1 MGSLAALLT
10 IVARRSMANRRLLTT
25 VVVGIVLA
33 SALMSSV
40 VLYSDAIRDLGL
52 RHALD
57 TQPALS
63 MDIQVV
69 SSSAPVR
76 REDSVPLL
84 NQTAQLLKSYAGN
97 VIDHTVTY
105 GRSATFFLTSPGKA
119 VPTDDNKPR
128 SHFQFVQGIAD
139 HINVVDGRAPQQA
152 VAPSD
157 PTKPPSLEVS
167 LGKAAADQLGVK
179 VGDTFELHPFWKP
192 TAAPIVVTVAG
203 LVEPKDPNE
212 AYWFGKTDRFIET
225 TTSWPTYP
233 FIVDQSAF
241 TDVLANYLQDMD
253 GTFET
258 YAFVDIANINSRNAQ
273 SVENSLGGL
282 DAAFKQNLTRTSM
295 QTSLQ
300 TTIHT
305 YRTKLFFTRL
315 PLFALMAQVVGVV
328 LYYLMMVASMLVER
342 QSGEI
347 ALLKSR
353 GASPRQIVSIYA
365 IEGGI
370 LSAAG
375 AIAGPF
381 AAVGAIGILGYT
393 PPFHDLT
400 GGSILSVPITVPAF
414 GMAMLGALLA
424 LVAMLWPA
432 YRAASNSVIDHK
444 RQMARPPQ
452 QSVFLRYYL
461 DLILL
466 GAGAFA
472 FYELR
477 QRGSL
482 VTDRL
487 FGNLSA
493 DPILLISPTLFMLMV
508 ALVFLR
514 LFPLALRLAGWMA
527 KGLNGATIALGLSRM
542 VRSPLHHSRLI
553 LLLLLATAVGMFA
566 AGFRATLARSYDD
579 RAGYQAGAAGR
590 LEDIRTP
597 VNVSNAAFA
606 SQVQDATGASGV
618 SPVARVSASY
628 SVSRY
633 NLKDVT
639 VLGLNAG
646 DFAQYAFWRSDFASK
661 SLPTLMGELTPPPA
675 QPAQGM
681 TVPANSR
688 FIGLWAQFPL
698 TPSVA
703 QLGVRL
709 VDPDGVFWEYR
720 LTPGGVTTPDGWQ
733 FFQADLSKPIQVR
746 FGPGP
751 QVSLAPPKTLD
762 SVYVRISGNP
772 PQIPERDSILLD
784 ALQVWDGAALPAD
797 WPAAGFPGG
806 TVVEPFSDISRYE
819 LITGVSASGDP
830 GAVSRAE
837 NAGPSGNSVTRFAFT
852 RQSGTPSI
860 LGLRLRSGLG
870 PVPVVV
876 NSGFL
881 SLSSKKVG
889 DEVPIYLNR
898 QYIQAKIVGTFDLFP
913 GYDPKQTASLF
924 LADLQILQAT
934 ASRVPSLA
942 DTVYANEA
950 WLNGTLASS
959 QMTAEALTAKGVS
972 VQNIYDRAAIRAQ
985 QSSDPLVAASWEGI
999 LFLSFAAVLTLTA
1012 LGFAVYA
1019 TLAAQSRALEFA
1031 ILRTMGYSSRQI
1043 LALVSFE
1050 QGFVIVAGVA
1060 VGTLLGFPLGRLMI
1074 GYLGVTESGANP
1086 LPPIISQVSWSAAL
1100 TVYGL
1105 LALVFIGTIASLATV
1120 YSRLAVHRA
1129 LRIGET

>member
-1 MGSLAALLT
+1 MGSLAPILG
-10 IVARRSMANRRLLTT
+10 IVARRSLANRRLLAT
-25 VVVGIVLA
+25 VVAGIVLA

-52 RHALD
+52 RHALETRD
-57 TQPALS
+57 PLS
-63 MDIQVV
+63 LDLQIV
-69 SSSAPVR
+69 SSSSPVR
-76 REDSVPLL
+76 REDSLPLL
-84 NQTAQLLKSYAGN
+84 NQTAQLLKDYAGN
-97 VIDHTVTY
+97 IIDHTVSY
-105 GRSATFFLTSPGKA
+105 GRSATFFLTAPGQP
-119 VPTDDNKPR
+119 VPSADDRPR
-128 SHFQFVQGIAD
+128 AHFQFIQGISDHVRVVEGRTPLPATPPAD
-139 HINVVDGRAPQQA
+139 AKTA
-152 VAPSD
+152 
-157 PTKPPSLEVS
+157 PSLEVW
-167 LGKAAADQLGVK
+167 LGKAAADQLGVRT
-179 VGDTFELHPFWKP
+179 GDTFELHPFWKP
-192 TAAPIVVTVAG
+192 AAAPVVVTIAG
-203 LVEPKDPNE
+203 LIEPKDPNE
-212 AYWFGKTDRFIET
+212 AYWFRQTGRFIET

-241 TDVLANYLQDMD
+241 ADVLANYLPDMD

-258 YAFVDIANINSRNAQ
+258 YAFVDIGHINSRNAQ
-273 SVENSLGGL
+273 SVENSLGAL
-282 DAAFKQNLTRTSM
+282 QNAFKQKLVRTSM

-300 TTIHT
+300 STIT
-305 YRTKLFFTRL
+305 SYRTKLFFTRL

-328 LYYLMMVASMLVER
+328 LYYLVMVATMLVER

-353 GASPRQIVSIYA
+353 GASPAQIVAIYA
-365 IEGGI
+365 IEGGL
-370 LSAAG
+370 LSGAAAIAGPFVAAG
-375 AIAGPF
+375 AIA
-381 AAVGAIGILGYT
+381 ILGYT

-400 GGSILSVPITVPAF
+400 GGHVLSVPITTPAF
-414 GMAMLGALLA
+414 GMAVLGAILA
-424 LVAMLWPA
+424 LAAMLWPA
-432 YRAASNSVIDHK
+432 YRAAANSVIDYK
-444 RQMARPPQ
+444 RQMARPPRQ
-452 QSVFLRYYL
+452 PVFLRYYL
-461 DLILL
+461 DLVLL
-466 GAGAFA
+466 GAGAFL

-487 FGNLSA
+487 FGDLSA

-514 LFPLALRLAGWMA
+514 LFPLALHLAAWMA
-527 KGLNGATIALGLSRM
+527 KGLNGATVALGLSRM

-579 RAGYQAGAAGR
+579 RAAYQAGAAGR
-590 LEDIRTP
+590 LEDVRSP
-597 VNVSNAAFA
+597 VNLSNSAFA
-606 SQVQDATGASGV
+606 GQVQDATGATGV

-628 SVSRY
+628 MVSRY

-639 VLGLNAG
+639 VLGVKSA
-646 DFAQYAFWRSDFASK
+646 DFDQYAFWRGDFAK
-661 SLPTLMGELTPPPA
+661 ESLSMLMARLKPPPA
-675 QPAQGM
+675 QPTQGV

-698 TPSVA
+698 APGVA

-709 VDPDGVFWEYR
+709 VDPAGVLWEYR
-720 LTPGGVTTPDGWQ
+720 LTPGGITTPGGWQ
-733 FFQADLSKPIQVR
+733 FFQADLSKPLQVR

-751 QVSLAPPKTLD
+751 QVSLNTPRTVD

-772 PQIPERDSILLD
+772 PQIPERDSVLIYD
-784 ALQVWDGAALPAD
+784 LQSWDGTSLPGD
-797 WPAAGFPGG
+797 WQTGGFPTGA
-806 TVVEPFSDISRYE
+806 VVESFADVGRYE

-830 GAVSRAE
+830 GAISRAE
-837 NAGPSGNSVTRFAFT
+837 NAGPAGQSVARIAFT

-860 LGLRLRSGLG
+860 IGMRLRAGLG
-870 PVPVVV
+870 PLPVVV

-889 DEVPIYLNR
+889 DEVSLYLNR

-913 GYDPKQTASLF
+913 GYDPRKPASFF
-924 LADLQILQAT
+924 LTDLDGLQAT

-942 DTVYANEA
+942 DTVYPNEA
-950 WLNGTLASS
+950 WLNGTLSPAR
-959 QMTAEALTAKGVS
+959 MNTDALAAKGVAA
-972 VQNIYDRAAIRAQ
+972 QGIYDRAAIRAQ

-999 LFLSFAAVLTLTA
+999 LFVSFAAVLLLTA

-1043 LALVSFE
+1043 LALVTFE
-1050 QGFVIVAGVA
+1050 QGFVIVAGVV

-1074 GYLGVTESGANP
+1074 GYLGVTESGTSP
-1086 LPPIISQVSWSAAL
+1086 LPPLISQVSWSAAI
-1100 TVYGL
+1100 TVYSL

>member
-1 MGSLAALLT
+1 MGSLVAVLG
-10 IVARRSMANRRLLTT
+10 IVTRRSLANRRLLAT

-52 RHALD
+52 RHALE
-57 TQPALS
+57 TQNPLS
-63 MDIQVV
+63 MDLQVT

-76 REDSVPLL
+76 KEDSVPLL
-84 NQTAQLLKSYAGN
+84 NQTSQLIKSYVGN
-97 VIDHTVTY
+97 IIDHTVTY
-105 GRSATFFLTSPGKA
+105 GRSATFFLAPPGQP

-128 SHFQFVQGIAD
+128 AHFQFVQGITD
-139 HINVVDGRAPQQA
+139 HVRIVEGRAPLSA
-152 VAPSD
+152 VAPAD
-157 PTKPPSLEVS
+157 PTRAPSLEVW
-167 LGKAAADQLGVK
+167 LGKAAADQLGVRT
-179 VGDTFELHPFWKP
+179 GDTFELHPFWKP
-192 TAAPIVVTVAG
+192 AAAPVLVTIAG
-203 LVEPKDPNE
+203 LIEPKDPNE

-233 FIVDQSAF
+233 FIVDEPAF

-258 YAFVDIANINSRNAQ
+258 YAFVDIGRINSRNAQ
-273 SVENSLGGL
+273 SVQNALGRL
-282 DAAFKQNLTRTSM
+282 DASLKQNLARTSM

-300 TTIHT
+300 TTIAS

-328 LYYLMMVASMLVER
+328 LYYLMMVATMLVER

-353 GASPRQIVSIYA
+353 GASPLQIIGIYA
-365 IEGGI
+365 IEGGL

-375 AIAGPF
+375 AIIGPF
-381 AAVGAIGILGYT
+381 AAAGAIGILGYT

-400 GGSILSVPITVPAF
+400 GGKILSVPITVAAF
-414 GMAMLGALLA
+414 GMAGLGAILALLA
-424 LVAMLWPA
+424 TLWPA
-432 YRAASNSVIDHK
+432 YRAAANSVIDHK
-444 RQMARPPQ
+444 RQLARPPQ
-452 QSVFLRYYL
+452 QPVFLRYYF
-461 DLILL
+461 DLVLL

-482 VTDRL
+482 VTDKL

-527 KGLNGATIALGLSRM
+527 KGLNGATISLGLSRM

-590 LEDIRTP
+590 LEDVRTP
-597 VNVSNAAFA
+597 VNLSNVAFA
-606 SQVQDATGASGV
+606 SQLQGATGASSV
-618 SPVARVSASY
+618 SPVARVTATY

-639 VLGLNAG
+639 VLGVKSG
-646 DFAQYAFWRSDFASK
+646 DFDKYAFWRTDFASQPL
-661 SLPTLMGELTPPPA
+661 SALMDKLQPPPA
-675 QPAQGM
+675 QPARGSDL
-681 TVPANSR
+681 PANAH
-688 FIGLWAQFPL
+688 FVGLWAQFPL
-698 TPSVA
+698 TPAVG

-709 VDPDGVFWEYR
+709 VDPDGVLWEYR
-720 LTPGGVTTPDGWQ
+720 LTPGGISTPDGWQ
-733 FFQADLSKPIQVR
+733 FFQADLSRPLQVR

-751 QVSLAPPKTLD
+751 QISLATTKTVD
-762 SVYVRISGNP
+762 SVYVRLSGNP
-772 PQIPERDSILLD
+772 PQIPERDSVLIND
-784 ALQVWDGAALPAD
+784 LQTWDGASLPAN
-797 WPAAGFPGG
+797 WQTAGFPGG
-806 TVVEPFSDISRYE
+806 TIVDPFADISRYE
-819 LITGVSASGDP
+819 LITGVSATGDP
-830 GAVSRAE
+830 GSISRAE
-837 NAGPSGNSVTRFAFT
+837 GAGLSSNSATRIAFT

-860 LGLRLRSGLG
+860 LGLRLRAGLG
-870 PVPVVV
+870 PLPVVV
-876 NSGFL
+876 DSGFL
-881 SLSSKKVG
+881 PLAGKKVG
-889 DEVPIYLNR
+889 DEVALYLNR

-913 GYDPKQTASLF
+913 GYDPKKPASFF
-924 LADLQILQAT
+924 LADLDALQAT

-942 DTVYANEA
+942 DTVYPNEA
-950 WLNGTLASS
+950 WLGGGFASS
-959 QMTAEALTAKGVS
+959 QMSTDALNAKGVAA
-972 VQNIYDRAAIRAQ
+972 QGIYDRAALRAQ
-985 QSSDPLVAASWEGI
+985 QSADPLVAASWEGI

-1043 LALVSFE
+1043 LALVTFE

-1074 GYLGVTESGANP
+1074 GYLGVTESGASP
-1086 LPPIISQVSWSAAL
+1086 LPPIISQVSWSAAI
-1100 TVYGL
+1100 TVYSL
-1105 LALVFIGTIASLATV
+1105 LALVFIGTIASLTTV